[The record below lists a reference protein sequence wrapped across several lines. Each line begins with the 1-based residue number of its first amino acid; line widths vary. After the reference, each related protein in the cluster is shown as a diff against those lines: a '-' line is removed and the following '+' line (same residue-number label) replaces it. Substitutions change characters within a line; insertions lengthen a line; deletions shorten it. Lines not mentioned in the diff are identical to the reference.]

1 MIKKI
6 ITTIEKNTDL
16 QNKICQRFAPSND
29 LTINPPKL
37 KVQAPKKTKN
47 GPGIL
52 FKKFILFD
60 LICFLFQF
68 HIIYKGFL
76 PHLIQLI

>member
-1 MIKKI
+1 MIKKNK
-6 ITTIEKNTDL
+6 TTIEKNTER
-16 QNKICQRFAPSND
+16 QNKICQRLAPSND

-37 KVQAPKKTKN
+37 NVHAPKKTKN

-52 FKKFILFD
+52 FKKLILFD
-60 LICFLFQF
+60 LKYFLFQF

-76 PHLIQLI
+76 LRPIQLI

>member
-1 MIKKI
+1 MIKKNK
-6 ITTIEKNTDL
+6 TTIEKNTDR

-37 KVQAPKKTKN
+37 KVHAPKKTKN

-60 LICFLFQF
+60 LKYFLSQF
-68 HIIYKGFL
+68 HTDYKDFL
-76 PHLIQLI
+76 LPLIQLI

>member
-1 MIKKI
+1 MIKKNK
-6 ITTIEKNTDL
+6 TTIEKNTDL

-37 KVQAPKKTKN
+37 NVHAPKKTKN
-47 GPGIL
+47 GPGTL

-60 LICFLFQF
+60 LKYFLFPF
-68 HIIYKGFL
+68 RIICKDFL
-76 PHLIQLI
+76 PHPIQLI

>member
-1 MIKKI
+1 MIKKNK
-6 ITTIEKNTDL
+6 TTIEKNTDL

-29 LTINPPKL
+29 LTIKPPKL
-37 KVQAPKKTKN
+37 KVHAPKNTKN

-60 LICFLFQF
+60 LKYFLFQF
-68 HIIYKGFL
+68 HIIYKDFL
-76 PHLIQLI
+76 LHPIRLI

>member
-1 MIKKI
+1 MIKKK

-16 QNKICQRFAPSND
+16 QNKICQRLAPSND
-29 LTINPPKL
+29 LTISPPKL
-37 KVQAPKKTKN
+37 NVHAPKKTKN

-60 LICFLFQF
+60 LIYFLFRF
-68 HIIYKGFL
+68 HITYTVFR

>member
-1 MIKKI
+1 MEKK
-6 ITTIEKNTDL
+6 TDL

-29 LTINPPKL
+29 LTIKPPKL
-37 KVQAPKKTKN
+37 RVHAPKKTKN

-60 LICFLFQF
+60 LK
-68 HIIYKGFL
+68 YY
-76 PHLIQLI
+76 

>member
-1 MIKKI
+1 MIKKNK
-6 ITTIEKNTDL
+6 TTIEKNTDR

-37 KVQAPKKTKN
+37 NVHAPKNTRK
-47 GPGIL
+47 GPGTL

-60 LICFLFQF
+60 LIYF
-68 HIIYKGFL
+68 
-76 PHLIQLI
+76 